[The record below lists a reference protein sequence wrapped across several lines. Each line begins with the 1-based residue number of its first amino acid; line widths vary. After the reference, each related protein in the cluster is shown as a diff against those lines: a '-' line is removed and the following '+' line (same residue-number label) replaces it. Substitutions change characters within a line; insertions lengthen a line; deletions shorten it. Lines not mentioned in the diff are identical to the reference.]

1 MTEDQA
7 WVLIIIAAASA
18 ILGYFSIRENRR
30 IARQKATLDFIAS
43 YNSDPRVDEAH
54 KIIRKYKEKPVT
66 AISPLK
72 NQIESK
78 ERIDFLFL
86 MNMFESMAIGLT
98 HDIYDG
104 EMIKDAF
111 GADLRQIYV
120 DAQKGNLI
128 DAVRVETP
136 DLSDLPGFLSEYEN
150 LIDRLKS
157 PSANRA
163 AAAIRSPIR
172 AKPRAP
178 NLGDR

>member
-1 MTEDQA
+1 MTEYQA
-7 WVLIIIAAASA
+7 LIFISITAIAAVVGC
-18 ILGYFSIRENRR
+18 LSIMAACYSIWDTRR
-30 IARQKATLDFIAS
+30 IARQKTTLDFIAS
-43 YNSDPRVDEAH
+43 YNRDPRVDEAH
-54 KIIRKYKEKPVT
+54 KIIREYKEKPVT

-78 ERIDFLFL
+78 KRIDFLFL

-128 DAVRVETP
+128 DAVRAETP
-136 DLSDLPGFLSEYEN
+136 GPSDLPDFLSEYEK
-150 LIDRLKS
+150 LVARLYP
-157 PSANRA
+157 PSAN
-163 AAAIRSPIR
+163 
-172 AKPRAP
+172 
-178 NLGDR
+178 